1 MDQTTARELR
11 CRECGARYPL
21 EARAVCDEC
30 FGPVEV
36 VYDLDRFRSTTGAET
51 IAGGPATLWRY
62 AALLPDLAPELR
74 VDLGAGWTPLRPAR
88 RLGEALGL
96 SDLWIKDDTVNPTGS
111 FKDRVVSVALSVA
124 RAFGFDTVACASTGN
139 LAGATAAAAAAAGM
153 RCFVFVPG
161 DVEAAKIVAAAAYG
175 STVVAV
181 DGSYD
186 QTNRLC
192 SELAEAYPWA
202 FVNAVLRPYYAEG
215 SKTLAFETAEQ
226 LGWVLPDHVV
236 VPIASG
242 ALLTKIHQGF
252 RELTQT
258 GLVEPSVVR
267 ISGAQ
272 ATGCAPVSQAFR
284 EGANEIRPQRPS
296 TIARS
301 LAIGA
306 PADGGYA
313 LSTVRETGGAIE
325 DVSDEQIREGITL
338 LARTEGIFA
347 ETAGGVT
354 IAVLR
359 KLREEGVIAEHERTV
374 AYVTGNGLKTVEA
387 LEGSVGPAFAVGPT
401 IESFEAAVEPIPTP
415 LGGRP

>member
-1 MDQTTARELR
+1 
-11 CRECGARYPL
+11 
-21 EARAVCDEC
+21 VCDDC

-36 VYDLDRFRSTTGAET
+36 VYDLDRVRSSTGAET
-51 IAGGPATLWRY
+51 IAAGPGSLWRY
-62 AALLPDLAPELR
+62 AALLPDLVPELR
-74 VDLGAGWTPLRPAR
+74 VDLGAGWTPLRPAP
-88 RLGEALGL
+88 RLGTALGL

-111 FKDRVVSVALSVA
+111 FKDRVVSVALSAA
-124 RAFGFDTVACASTGN
+124 RAFGFETVACASTGN

-153 RCFVFVPG
+153 RCYVFVPK
-161 DVEAAKIVAAAAYG
+161 DVEAAKIVSAAAYG

-181 DGSYD
+181 DGTYD
-186 QTNRLC
+186 QANRLC

-202 FVNAVLRPYYAEG
+202 FVNVSLRSYYAEG

-252 RELTQT
+252 RELAEA

-272 ATGCAPVSQAFR
+272 AAGCSPVSTAFR
-284 EGANEIRPQRPS
+284 EGSDEIRPQRPA

-301 LAIGA
+301 LAIGN

-313 LSTVRETGGAIE
+313 LSAVRETGGAIE
-325 DVSDEQIREGITL
+325 DVSDEEIREGITL

-359 KLREEGVIAEHERTV
+359 MLRERGVIAEHERTV
-374 AYVTGNGLKTVEA
+374 AYVTGNGLKTVDA
-387 LEGSVGPAFAVGPT
+387 LEGSVGPAFEVGPT
-401 IESFEAAVEPIPTP
+401 IESFEAGAERVPAP
-415 LGGRP
+415 LGARS

>member
-1 MDQTTARELR
+1 VGKSNARELR
-11 CRECGARYPL
+11 CRECEARYPL

-36 VYDLDRFRSTTGAET
+36 VYDLERVRSSTGAET
-51 IAGGPATLWRY
+51 IADGPASLWRY

-111 FKDRVVSVALSVA
+111 FKDRVVSVALSAA
-124 RAFGFDTVACASTGN
+124 RALGFETVACASTGN

-153 RCFVFVPG
+153 RCYVFVPR
-161 DVEAAKIVAAAAYG
+161 DLEAAKIVAAAAYG
-175 STVVAV
+175 SMVVAV
-181 DGSYD
+181 DGTYD
-186 QTNRLC
+186 QANRLC
-192 SELAEAYPWA
+192 SELAETYPWA
-202 FVNAVLRPYYAEG
+202 FVNVSLRPYYVEG

-226 LGWVLPDHVV
+226 LGWALPDHVV

-252 RELTQT
+252 RELAEV

-272 ATGCAPVSQAFR
+272 ATGCSPVSKAFR
-284 EGANEIRPQRPS
+284 EGSVEIRPQRPA

-306 PADGGYA
+306 PADGRYA
-313 LSTVRETGGAIE
+313 LSAVRETGGAIE
-325 DVSDEQIREGITL
+325 DVSDERIREGITL

-359 KLREEGVIAEHERTV
+359 MLCERGVIAQHERTV
-374 AYVTGNGLKTVEA
+374 AYVTGNGLKTVDA
-387 LEGSVGPAFAVGPT
+387 LEGSVGPAFEVAPT
-401 IESFEAAVEPIPTP
+401 IESFEAAAERVPAP
-415 LGGRP
+415 LGARP

>member
-1 MDQTTARELR
+1 VA
-11 CRECGARYPL
+11 
-21 EARAVCDEC
+21 
-30 FGPVEV
+30 V
-36 VYDLDRFRSTTGAET
+36 VYDLDRVRSSTDART
-51 IAGGPATLWRY
+51 ISDGPASLWRY
-62 AALLPDLAPELR
+62 AALLPDLAPDLR
-74 VDLGAGWTPLRPAR
+74 VDLGAGWTPLRRAP

-111 FKDRVVSVALSVA
+111 FKDRVVSMALSAA

-153 RCFVFVPG
+153 RSYVFVPR
-161 DVEAAKIVAAAAYG
+161 DIEPAKIVAAAAYG

-181 DGSYD
+181 DGTYD
-186 QTNRLC
+186 QANRLC
-192 SELAEAYPWA
+192 SELSEAYPWA
-202 FVNAVLRPYYAEG
+202 FVNVSLRPYYAEG

-226 LGWVLPDHVV
+226 LGWSLPDHVV

-252 RELTQT
+252 GELVQA
-258 GLVEPSVVR
+258 GLVPPSEVR

-272 ATGCAPVSQAFR
+272 ATGCSPVSQAFR
-284 EGANEIRPQRPS
+284 EGSDEVRPQRPA

-306 PADGGYA
+306 PADGRYA
-313 LSTVRETGGAIE
+313 LSVVRETGGAI
-325 DVSDEQIREGITL
+325 DDASDEQIRDGITL
-338 LARTEGIFA
+338 LARTEGVFA

-359 KLREEGVIAEHERTV
+359 SLCERGVIAPHERTV
-374 AYVTGNGLKTVEA
+374 AYITGNGLKTVDA
-387 LEGSVGPAFAVGPT
+387 LEGSAVPAFEIGPT
-401 IESFEAAVEPIPTP
+401 IESFEAAAEGLATP
-415 LGGRP
+415 LGARA

>member
-1 MDQTTARELR
+1 MSQNNAVELS
-11 CRECGARYPL
+11 CRECGTRYPL

-36 VYDLDRFRSTTGAET
+36 VYNLDRVRSSTDARATAH
-51 IAGGPATLWRY
+51 GPPSLWRY
-62 AALLPDLAPELR
+62 ATLLPDLAPELR
-74 VDLGAGWTPLRPAR
+74 VDLGAGWTPLRRAR
-88 RLGEALGL
+88 RLGDALGL
-96 SDLWIKDDTVNPTGS
+96 TELWIKDDTVNPTGS
-111 FKDRVVSVALSVA
+111 FKDRVVSVALSAA

-139 LAGATAAAAAAAGM
+139 LAGATAAAAAATGM
-153 RCFVFVPG
+153 RSYVFVPR
-161 DVEAAKIVAAAAYG
+161 DIEPAKIVAAAAYG

-186 QTNRLC
+186 QANRLC
-192 SELAEAYPWA
+192 SELAEEYPWA
-202 FVNAVLRPYYAEG
+202 FVNVSLRPYYAEG

-226 LGWVLPDHVV
+226 LGWALPDHVV

-252 RELTQT
+252 RELVDA
-258 GLVEPSVVR
+258 GLVESSAVR

-272 ATGCAPVSQAFR
+272 ATGCSPVSQAFR
-284 EGANEIRPQRPS
+284 EGSADIRPQRPA

-301 LAIGA
+301 LAIGT
-306 PADGGYA
+306 PADGRYA
-313 LSTVRETGGAIE
+313 LSVVRETGGAIE
-325 DVSDEQIREGITL
+325 DVSDEQIRDGIML

-359 KLREEGVIAEHERTV
+359 SLCERGVIARHERTV
-374 AYVTGNGLKTVEA
+374 AYVTGNGLKTVDA
-387 LEGSVGPAFAVGPT
+387 LEGSAVPAFEVGPT
-401 IESFEAAVEPIPTP
+401 IESFEAAAGRLPTRS
-415 LGGRP
+415 GARA